1 MNIEMGDYV
10 TLKSINEVKPLY
22 KFWTEIDNGC
32 VDTDTNYFTDDMLDA
47 MESPNKYRVVGVNQD
62 FDTVW
67 VDIEGKM
74 FGFEEKNIKD
84 VYKLT
89 KVS

>member
-22 KFWTEIDNGC
+22 KFWTEIDNGR